1 MLMARRKISTAN
13 EKEFR
18 SFRTM
23 EITGVRV
30 GETESKIISGS
41 AGDKPGQLSGEIS
54 AGIKLHV
61 DGSGFH
67 RNFTYHIKL
76 NNFTTNNCYIS
87 LHFVLPSALYVNIN
101 ELADLRRV
109 DKINVCSVGEKNIE
123 LFMEN
128 ANSQNIT
135 FCSLINNGTCIASL
149 PIHQR
154 YQYPKENGDY
164 ENIILKKPILL
175 IGCKQRI
182 KEYRVSKIDLCP
194 LCANMMIKWREIPY
208 VIDEID
214 YIWTVPIGNTS
225 FLPCVTCITL
235 LTTIIGTVF
244 LMGTIWKT
252 MSKEHLKKN

>member
-1 MLMARRKISTAN
+1 MWYRLRIFVYIFIFQFVS
-13 EKEFR
+13 
-18 SFRTM
+18 
-23 EITGVRV
+23 V
-30 GETESKIISGS
+30 
-41 AGDKPGQLSGEIS
+41 SGEIN
-54 AGIKLHV
+54 ARVQLHV

-101 ELADLRRV
+101 ELADLRRA
-109 DKINVCSVGEKNIE
+109 DKINICSVGEKNVE

-135 FCSLINNGTCIASL
+135 LCSLINNGICIASL

-164 ENIILKKPILL
+164 ENIVLKKPVLL

-182 KEYRVSKIDLCP
+182 KEYRVSKIDICP
-194 LCANMMIKWREIPY
+194 LCASMMTKWREIPY
-208 VIDEID
+208 DIDEVD
-214 YIWTVPIGNTS
+214 YIWTIPIGNTS
-225 FLPCVTCITL
+225 YLSCVTCITL

-252 MSKEHLKKN
+252 ISKEHLKKN